1 MLTLRLRRR
10 PYNRPMNLDLA
21 GKHAL
26 VCGASE
32 GIGHAAALELAQLGA
47 SVTLLARRAEVL
59 REMAAALP
67 RARGQSHGWLAADLA
82 DTDAL
87 HVAADALAAKQPV
100 HILVNNTG
108 GPPGGPAHAASI
120 DAYLDAFRK
129 HLVANQTLVQALLPG
144 MRAARWGRIVNVI
157 STSVYEPIPNLGVS
171 NTIRGAVASWAKTLS
186 RELGSDGITVNN
198 VLPGYTRTR
207 RLEQILAD
215 RSASSG
221 RTQDE
226 VAQAMLATVPAGR
239 FAEAEEPGGVIAFLC
254 TPAAAYV
261 NGQSLAVDGGRMQ
274 SI

>member
-1 MLTLRLRRR
+1 
-10 PYNRPMNLDLA
+10 MNLDLA
-21 GKHAL
+21 GTHAL

-32 GIGHAAALELAQLGA
+32 GIGRAAAFELAQLGA
-47 SVTLLARRAEVL
+47 TVTLLSRREDVL
-59 REMAAALP
+59 RELAATLPREHGQAHGYLAIDIADAAAL
-67 RARGQSHGWLAADLA
+67 RAA
-82 DTDAL
+82 
-87 HVAADALAAKQPV
+87 VEALAARQPI

-120 DAYLDAFRK
+120 DAYLDAFHR

-186 RELGSDGITVNN
+186 RELGGDGITVNN

-215 RSASSG
+215 RSAATGTS
-221 RTQDE
+221 QDD

-239 FAEAEEPGGVIAFLC
+239 FAEAEEPGSVIAFLC
-254 TPAAAYV
+254 TPAAGYV
-261 NGQSLAVDGGRMQ
+261 NGQSIAVDGGRMQ